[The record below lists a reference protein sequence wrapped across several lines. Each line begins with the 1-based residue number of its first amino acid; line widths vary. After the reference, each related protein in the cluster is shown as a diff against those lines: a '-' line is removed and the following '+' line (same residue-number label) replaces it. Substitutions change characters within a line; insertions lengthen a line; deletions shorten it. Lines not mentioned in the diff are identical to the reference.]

1 MEDRSDSIVFLT
13 LIDFLLQLI
22 FFGLV
27 VTVWYSSYK
36 AQQERDQAQQE
47 RGEKAL
53 SKFSKNADVIVPTL
67 EGMGPFLKASNV
79 EVIVNLFKTLKS
91 DIELKRL
98 VEALQLYT
106 PKELADFVNTAKE
119 RGIDLKDPETKARL
133 GFGRPPCLANQGTKP
148 VIELTA
154 YDDRVEVTRIF
165 DVGASPVQ
173 ALVSELRQGQ
183 VVERSRIDAAFS
195 GFKQKDCAYYVYY
208 VRKTDSESIRR
219 LVERNF
225 RLSNPL

>member
-27 VTVWYSSYK
+27 VAVWYSSY
-36 AQQERDQAQQE
+36 QAQQE
-47 RGEKAL
+47 RGENAL

-67 EGMGPFLKASNV
+67 EGIGPFLKASNV

-91 DIELKRL
+91 DVELKRL
-98 VEALQLYT
+98 VEALQLWT
-106 PKELADFVNTAKE
+106 PKELAEFVNTAKE
-119 RGIDLKDPETKARL
+119 RGVDVNDPETKRRL
-133 GFGRPPCLANQGTKP
+133 FNALGGFGRPPCLANQGTKP

-165 DVGASPVQ
+165 DVGASSVQ
-173 ALVSELRQGQ
+173 ALLSELRQGQ
-183 VVERSRIDAAFS
+183 VVERSRIEAAFS